1 MPKVCVALS
10 GGVDSAA
17 AAILLLKEGHQ
28 VKGITMET
36 GYNSTEQAQKVAE
49 SLSIPLQ
56 VQDLRREFEEMV
68 VKPTVEHYK
77 RLITPNPCTW
87 CNLRLKFDLLLSR
100 ALEDAELYATGHYAC
115 VERIGEEVML
125 KESASNTPSQTY
137 FLALIPKSRLSR
149 VLFPLCNRSR
159 EEAES
164 LVKSMGVSVQ
174 AERSR
179 DLCFLPPEGLSRF
192 LRERGVPNPQ
202 GRIVD
207 TSNRV
212 LGQHRGLCLY
222 TLGQRRGL
230 GAGGTKERRY
240 VVGYRTE
247 NGELVVGPKEK
258 VLSTRVRVGSLN
270 WLAPKPGVGETLT
283 VRLRYR
289 QRGTEAEVLSIQ
301 KDALEF
307 RLLSPAVVV
316 PGQIAVFN
324 RGDQV
329 LGGGEIE
336 KIEGVG

>member
-1 MPKVCVALS
+1 MLRVCVALS

-17 AAILLLKEGHQ
+17 AAILLLEKGHQ
-28 VKGITMET
+28 VEGITMDT
-36 GYNSTEQAQKVAE
+36 GYNSTEQARMVAD

-56 VQDLRREFEEMV
+56 VLDLRSKFEEMV
-68 VKPTVEHYK
+68 VRPTVEHYK

-87 CNLRLKFDLLLSR
+87 CNLRLKFGLLLSR
-100 ALEDAELYATGHYAC
+100 ALEGAEFYATGHYAC
-115 VERIGEEVML
+115 VERRGEEMML
-125 KESASNTPSQTY
+125 KESASNTPSQAY
-137 FLALIPKSRLSR
+137 FLALIPRNRLSR
-149 VLFPLCNRSR
+149 VLFPLCNCSR

-164 LVKSMGVSVQ
+164 LVKNMGVPVQ

-179 DLCFLPPEGLSRF
+179 DLCFLPPERLPRF
-192 LRERGVPNPQ
+192 LREREVPNPQ

-207 TSNRV
+207 TSNRI
-212 LGQHRGLCLY
+212 LGQHGGLCLY

-240 VVGYRTE
+240 VVGYRPQK
-247 NGELVVGPKEK
+247 GELVVGPKEE
-258 VLSTRVRVGSLN
+258 VLSNRVKVGSLN
-270 WLAPKPGVGETLT
+270 WLAPKPGPGEIVT

-289 QRGTEAEVLSIQ
+289 QRGIETEVLSIQ
-301 KDALEF
+301 ENALEL

-324 RGDQV
+324 RGDRV

-336 KIEGVG
+336 KPEGVG